1 MLGMFALLFMALW
14 QDYRDG
20 GKSPPPVVA
29 GVGVTTFAYLIGVL
43 FMLDKEVSEGILC
56 YAVMASVML
65 CCHGIIQVAIMPFRV
80 LTKMVFRMS
89 LLLPHVPAYN
99 NTSGRP

>member
-1 MLGMFALLFMALW
+1 MIARCMLGMFALLFMALW

-43 FMLDKEVSEGILC
+43 FMLDKEVIQD
-56 YAVMASVML
+56 ML
-65 CCHGIIQVAIMPFRV
+65 CCHGIIQVSVLPF
-80 LTKMVFRMS
+80 
-89 LLLPHVPAYN
+89 
-99 NTSGRP
+99 